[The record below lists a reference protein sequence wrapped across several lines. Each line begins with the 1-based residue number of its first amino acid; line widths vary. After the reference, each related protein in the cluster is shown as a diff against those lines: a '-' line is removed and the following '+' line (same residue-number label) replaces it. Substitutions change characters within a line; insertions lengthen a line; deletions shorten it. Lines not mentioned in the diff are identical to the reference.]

1 MSLNREGWPRTD
13 VEVKRLKYWMKKK
26 ADEGSAD
33 ADNKT
38 KKGESR
44 GKRLV
49 CVCAWK
55 LWFWVKLDAFYEKLE
70 PKRMNGTE
78 SDASRPWSIHALPI
92 VGARTITHDRIWL
105 RRTRNAS
112 ELVQVELMVID
123 LEPYTTR
130 PFVLKLGQSNPSNI
144 LTNVVDSDISHVQ
157 AIPTSLR
164 GGGGST
170 AIVLHSIPLDLSFE
184 EKNSGFWEYLHSP
197 RKKDTHKP
205 YPIHWVNKTKKRKG
219 MIRKQWMNFPACAL
233 IISSGLSHWF
243 ILYDNSSRLDK
254 G

>member
-1 MSLNREGWPRTD
+1 
-13 VEVKRLKYWMKKK
+13 
-26 ADEGSAD
+26 
-33 ADNKT
+33 
-38 KKGESR
+38 
-44 GKRLV
+44 
-49 CVCAWK
+49 
-55 LWFWVKLDAFYEKLE
+55 
-70 PKRMNGTE
+70 MNGTE

-170 AIVLHSIPLDLSFE
+170 AIVLHSIPLDLSLRKRIQGFE
-184 EKNSGFWEYLHSP
+184 SIFTRQE
-197 RKKDTHKP
+197 RKT
-205 YPIHWVNKTKKRKG
+205 
-219 MIRKQWMNFPACAL
+219 L
-233 IISSGLSHWF
+233 INPTQF
-243 ILYDNSSRLDK
+243 IE
-254 G
+254 